1 MRRRGVEAASRDA
14 LGHLQRPEL
23 DGFWI
28 HSDCDALDDGVMPA
42 VDYRLPGGL
51 SWGELEVV
59 VAIAIDSKQAVGLE
73 ITIFNPT
80 LDRDGSIAHALV
92 TSVARGL
99 AGSRHRSRPCP

>member
-1 MRRRGVEAASRDA
+1 MTIVGGSTDHEPV
-14 LGHLQRPEL
+14 RP
-23 DGFWI
+23 
-28 HSDCDALDDGVMPA
+28 S
-42 VDYRLPGGL
+42 PGAGRWPTNRAL

-59 VAIAIDSKQAVGLE
+59 VAIAIDSKRAVGLE

-99 AGSRHRSRPCP
+99 AGSRHRLRPCP